1 MQPTGDGENV
11 LKLKPPLVIER
22 RDVDWLLETLDEVL
36 ARGW

>member
-1 MQPTGDGENV
+1 MNV

-22 RDVDWLLETLDEVL
+22 GDVDWLLETLDGVL